1 MWKNHVFFGTKSCDF
16 SFEKADMSGNT
27 LLYVNQ
33 GYQSYKDDK
42 IVYYNDLYI
51 IAQILPLSIQPKDI
65 ESYELKDYEV
75 KILRTR
81 YDPISGEFLGIEYC
95 VALDTVKND
104 PEEQFLDYGYNKD
117 NSELLYSTKKLKIPS
132 SFKGT
137 VFGVHKMQYEGGAFS
152 EEIFPKIFFYFRST
166 VDRSEKINK
175 YLTYVHLKP
184 FHINPSNLEENFN
197 PAIEFDR
204 AAVVSY
210 MKKVAEK
217 SSQNIKRN
225 ADAFFSINH
234 DTEKVLWPS
243 GKRTKADKFAL
254 TY

>member
-81 YDPISGEFLGIEYC
+81 YDPIGGEFLGIEYC

-117 NSELLYSTKKLKIPS
+117 NSELLYSTKS
-132 SFKGT
+132 
-137 VFGVHKMQYEGGAFS
+137 
-152 EEIFPKIFFYFRST
+152 
-166 VDRSEKINK
+166 
-175 YLTYVHLKP
+175 
-184 FHINPSNLEENFN
+184 
-197 PAIEFDR
+197 
-204 AAVVSY
+204 
-210 MKKVAEK
+210 
-217 SSQNIKRN
+217 
-225 ADAFFSINH
+225 
-234 DTEKVLWPS
+234 
-243 GKRTKADKFAL
+243 
-254 TY
+254 